1 MAGNRLKGGGILQI
15 AAYFE
20 DMLYDS
26 SNYKV
31 MSCSTNDES
40 AADIPQ
46 RKFFA
51 KKEKYVFTVV
61 LRDFPMESKPDKSKQ
76 YIFNGKWKTEGIRTS
91 FIAYSYEINYK
102 NSKDDIL
109 AFLETFE
116 GVGQK
121 TAQTIYKAF
130 GLKTMEILKENIN
143 KLYELKLPK
152 SRIDKMIADYGSK
165 KCFKETMEYFSQ
177 FSISF
182 KKAKYIYEMYKENAV
197 LTMKVNPFELSETE
211 CLSFAEANSV
221 AIDLGVELDSGER
234 QRQALIYIMSA
245 YFRTKGDLFFLIDDV
260 LSLTQKFLNH
270 NVPKDKTVSLDSLKA
285 RLQEINNKD
294 VKIYGNYVYLI
305 KDLFAEQKT
314 AELLVDFLN
323 YDGNLFKLD
332 KDECYNEIKEI
343 EKEVGFSLNEAQK
356 KAIFTAV
363 SSNVSIITGGPGT
376 GKTTL
381 LKFILRIF
389 QRNFSN
395 NIRLCSPTGKA
406 ARRMAES
413 TGFVSASTIHSL
425 LGISPDY
432 KWSMTGK
439 NTQSVNADLLI
450 VDESSMLDMELMYL
464 LISSIPFTCK
474 LVFLG
479 DADQLPSVGPGNV
492 LREMINSKVIP
503 TAILDKI
510 YRQSEQSNIVKNAYL
525 FNKGDADSLIYDEG
539 NSINDSF
546 VIRKRKGDI
555 NNQLADIFCN
565 SVKKSGSVEDV
576 QILSPYKNPA
586 IVAST
591 ERINRIIQERINP
604 FTSEENEIVCKKN
617 IFRINDRVIQQKNT
631 ATAKNGDV
639 GTIIGIDSSD
649 NKPITVT
656 IDFGDDNI
664 VDYSIDEM
672 EENKVSL
679 AYALTVHKSQGSEYK
694 TVILP
699 CVSEHEQML
708 TKKLVYTAWTRAKE
722 HIIMVGDKDTIKKAA
737 KNNSETVRNT
747 VFAKRIIKQFQKN
760 R

>member
-1 MAGNRLKGGGILQI
+1 MQI

-26 SNYKV
+26 PNYKI

-61 LRDFPMESKPDKSKQ
+61 LKDFPMESKPDKRKQ
-76 YIFNGKWKTEGIRTS
+76 YLFNGKWKTEGIRTS
-91 FIAYSYEINYK
+91 FIAYSFEINYK

-109 AFLETFE
+109 AFLETFD

-130 GLKTMEILKENIN
+130 GLKTMDILKKDIN

-152 SRIDKMIADYGSK
+152 SRVDKIVTDYGNK

-177 FSISF
+177 FSISS
-182 KKAKYIYEMYKENAV
+182 KKARHIYEQYKENAI
-197 LTMKVNPFELSETE
+197 LTMKINPFELSESD
-211 CLSFAEANSV
+211 CLSFAEANSA

-234 QRQALIYIMSA
+234 QRQALIYIMQA
-245 YFRTKGDLFFLIDDV
+245 YFRTKGDLFFKIDEV
-260 LSLTQKFLNH
+260 VSLTKKFLNH
-270 NVPKDKTVSLDSLKA
+270 NVPENKLVSEKTLKA
-285 RLQEINNKD
+285 RLKEIDNRD
-294 VKIYGNYVYLI
+294 VKIYGKYVYLI

-314 AELLVDFLN
+314 AESLVDFLN
-323 YDGNLFKLD
+323 YDGNMFKLD
-332 KDECYNEIKEI
+332 KDECFNEIKEI

-356 KAIFTAV
+356 NAIFTAI

-376 GKTTL
+376 GKSTL

-406 ARRMAES
+406 ARRMAEC
-413 TGFVSASTIHSL
+413 TDFAGASTIHSL
-425 LGISPDY
+425 LGISSDH
-432 KWSMTGK
+432 KWAMTGK
-439 NTQSVNADLLI
+439 NTQSVNADLLV
-450 VDESSMLDMELMYL
+450 VDEASMLDMEIMYL

-479 DADQLPSVGPGNV
+479 DVDQLPSVGPGNV
-492 LREMINSKVIP
+492 LKEMIGSKIIP
-503 TAILDKI
+503 TAVLDKI
-510 YRQSEQSNIVKNAYL
+510 YRQSEQSNIIKNAYL
-525 FNKGDADSLIYDEG
+525 FNNGNADDLIYDKG
-539 NSINDSF
+539 NLSTDSF
-546 VIRKRKGDI
+546 VVLDRKKDI
-555 NNQLADIFCN
+555 DKQLANIFCN
-565 SVKKSGSVEDV
+565 SVKKAGSFEDV
-576 QILSPYKNPA
+576 QVLSPYKNTG
-586 IVAST
+586 ITAST
-591 ERINRIIQERINP
+591 ERINRIIQEQVNP
-604 FTSEENEIVCKKN
+604 FTSQENQIILKKN
-617 IFRINDRVIQQKNT
+617 IFRIKDRVIQQKNT
-631 ATAKNGDV
+631 EQVKNGDV
-639 GTIIGIDSSD
+639 GTIVSIDSSD
-649 NKPITVT
+649 NKPITVI

-664 VDYSIDEM
+664 VNYSIDEM
-672 EENKVSL
+672 EENKIGL
-679 AYALTVHKSQGSEYK
+679 AYALTVHKAQGSEYK

-699 CVSEHEQML
+699 CIPEHEQML

-722 HIIMVGDKDTIKKAA
+722 HIIMVGDRDTIKKAA

-747 VFAKRIIKQFQKN
+747 VLAKRIIKEYKK
-760 R
+760 RI